1 MWARCGLLYV
11 RLPLCDTADADTD
24 LVLVEP
30 GGIFDLTRNTQ
41 LRSLTFKLTEGDP
54 LIWILASLQALPSS
68 LLQSLTIQQPAFK
81 APNVQTLRDLDD
93 LLSDTSRFGQLLT
106 VKFVLLV
113 GDRPTYAAKVF
124 PKLVKRN
131 MLDFEN

>member
-1 MWARCGLLYV
+1 M
-11 RLPLCDTADADTD
+11 
-24 LVLVEP
+24 LVEP
-30 GGIFDLTRNTQ
+30 GFDLTRNT
-41 LRSLTFKLTEGDP
+41 RSLTFKLTEGDP

-124 PKLVKRN
+124 PKLVERN